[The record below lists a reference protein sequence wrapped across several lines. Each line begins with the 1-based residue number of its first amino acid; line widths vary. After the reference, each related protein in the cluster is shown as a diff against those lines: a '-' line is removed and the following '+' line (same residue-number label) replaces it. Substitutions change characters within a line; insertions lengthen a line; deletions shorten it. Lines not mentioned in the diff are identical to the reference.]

1 MTIPSTQRK
10 AGPLLGTGAQTAWP
24 FTFKVFAESDIAV
37 TIADELGA
45 ETTLVLNTDYSV
57 ALNSNQDTSPG
68 GTVTYP
74 ISGTPLAVGSVLSI
88 VGDIAYDQ
96 PLDLPAGGNF
106 SPLALENQLDRQ
118 VMHTQQ
124 LAEGLSRALK
134 IPVSSIA
141 SAELP
146 APVGG
151 EIFGWDATG
160 TALIGVPSSSAVATD
175 LAVTSAA
182 AAAASAA
189 DSEVSNLAS
198 GVSAAASA
206 VSAAASEVSNLA
218 SGVAKT
224 AAEAARDAAIVNAR
238 VFPTEPAGRSKGV
251 LQLTTLVGGS
261 GGTNGTFALAFSGGA
276 GTSAGGYFIV
286 AGGIVTTAVIT
297 HEGYNYTS
305 APTVSFAASSG
316 LVGASAVAVID
327 YVVNDGEAFKVQGS
341 GDVAAYE
348 YRRTNST
355 TSVLI
360 ATYPSSSYIDA
371 IWQKHVNLV
380 AAIGVPSITNIAANT
395 ITFSCAGGNLSNGK
409 DTFKSIPAL
418 SSIALANANC
428 LYLDITNLSAITWST
443 ASSIINVK
451 DDRNKLIVFTNL
463 SGILYSPIPSVM
475 ASCKAAMDVYNAV
488 DVASINTALRLIINE
503 SIQRTVI
510 NDSDTGLPVITS
522 ISGTAVTFSVPA
534 SHYWTFNSNY
544 ATVPALPSTTLT
556 NTQFLYLNI
565 ANPASPVWVTGVS
578 NSGNAYTGSKMI
590 AIINFYGRLYSPMA
604 TLQSA
609 LDRAHTVYATPAPT
623 STTYT
628 ERLIAPSGGDYA
640 SISAAIAA
648 ITDASVTNQY
658 RLHIDAGTYEN
669 EAGPNGFGIEL
680 KDYIHLDGVGRGK
693 VFIRGVEGASSGVEV
708 NYDTIHKLA
717 RCTVQGVSLLA
728 YKNKYCVHTES
739 NADPSLAF
747 TLKDADCQHYGGAS
761 GSYQFDIGT
770 GLYSNQKLTFDN
782 VNLLGAGFF
791 MHSQISARANNTS
804 FQVAL
809 KGVTAKE
816 FIVADY
822 LDYTKNKVILDGCD
836 IGTLRYSQGTTY
848 YDLNVGNP
856 LYNRGYY
863 NTAIDLQT
871 PGSKIG
877 RIDYT
882 SVNSSAVEDAGT
894 LAKVGK
900 RIIVGNMN
908 ARCVNKGAGAIAR
921 GEAVKLLADS
931 GIPNAY
937 ALPPT
942 NLGHSNVALWNGS
955 GVFGGF
961 AESAM
966 AVDGLSARQFNG
978 SPYALADASGTA
990 IVYGDELEVNSSGRV
1005 VKRTTGILRG
1015 YALEALASS
1024 TGLIKIKVSG
1034 A

>member
-1 MTIPSTQRK
+1 MTAITISDLTNAK
-10 AGPLLGTGAQTAWP
+10 LDVDHIADIATSTGATATDRLGQTKL
-24 FTFKVFAESDIAV
+24 T
-37 TIADELGA
+37 
-45 ETTLVLNTDYSV
+45 
-57 ALNSNQDTSPG
+57 
-68 GTVTYP
+68 
-74 ISGTPLAVGSVLSI
+74 I
-88 VGDIAYDQ
+88 VGA
-96 PLDLPAGGNF
+96 
-106 SPLALENQLDRQ
+106 
-118 VMHTQQ
+118 
-124 LAEGLSRALK
+124 LAEFPNA
-134 IPVSSIA
+134 A
-141 SAELP
+141 A
-146 APVGG
+146 
-151 EIFGWDATG
+151 D
-160 TALIGVPSSSAVATD
+160 
-175 LAVTSAA
+175 AA
-182 AAAASAA
+182 AAALSAASATASASSASDSAVASAA
-189 DSEVSNLAS
+189 SAGDSLAS
-198 GVSAAASA
+198 SNNAITALEDGIAAGIAGA
-206 VSAAASEVSNLA
+206 TA
-218 SGVAKT
+218 

-286 AGGIVTTAVIT
+286 SGGAVTTAVIT

-305 APTVSFAASSG
+305 APTVSFAASAG
-316 LVGASAVAVID
+316 LTGASAVAVID
-327 YVVNDGEAFKVQGS
+327 YVVNDGEAFKVQGT

-380 AAIGVPSITNIAANT
+380 AAIGVPAITNIAANT

-418 SSIALANANC
+418 SSIALPNVNC

-463 SGILYSPIPSVM
+463 SGVLYSPIPSVM
-475 ASCKAAMDVYNAV
+475 ASCKAAMDSYNAV
-488 DVASINTALRLIINE
+488 DTAAINTALRLIVNE
-503 SIQRTVI
+503 SIQRTILPSSDVI
-510 NDSDTGLPVITS
+510 PVIS
-522 ISGTAVTFSVPA
+522 LISGTSVTLSFAA
-534 SHYWTFNSNY
+534 SFYWTFNSNY

-578 NSGNAYTGSKMI
+578 NSGNAYTSSKMI
-590 AIINFYGRLYSPMA
+590 AIINFYGRLYSPIP
-604 TLQSA
+604 TLQAA

-628 ERLIAPSGGDYA
+628 ERLIAPSGGDYT
-640 SISAAIAA
+640 SVSAAIAA

-717 RCTVQGVSLLA
+717 KCTVQGVSLLA

-761 GSYQFDIGT
+761 GSYQFDVGT
-770 GLYSNQKLTFDN
+770 GLYSNQQLTFDN

-809 KGVTAKE
+809 KGVTGKE

-822 LDYTKNKVILDGCD
+822 LDYTKNKVILDGCEFD
-836 IGTLRYSQGTTY
+836 SLRYSQGTTY
-848 YDLNVGNP
+848 YDANVGNP

-882 SVNSSAVEDAGT
+882 SVNTSTPEDAGT

-900 RIIVGNMN
+900 RIVVSNMN
-908 ARCVNKGAGAIAR
+908 ATCVNKGAGSIAR
-921 GEAVKLLADS
+921 GEAVKLLTDP
-931 GIPNAY
+931 GVPNAY
-937 ALPPT
+937 TLPPT
-942 NLGHSNVALWNGS
+942 NLAHNNVALWNGS

-978 SPYALADASGTA
+978 NPYALADASGTA

-1015 YALEALASS
+1015 YALDALASS
-1024 TGLIKIKVSG
+1024 TGLIRIKV